1 MRLPLPQYAVKERP
15 ISHIAEVI
23 ETSTTEFLAQ
33 CLEPEDLSFPVMPP
47 FGSWVKAY
55 DEEAANQ
62 IYGVVYHATTS
73 PLDSVHRARALGLS
87 LDELREQQ
95 PQIFAMLKT
104 EFSVA
109 IVGFVPMK
117 VGRTNSKNGDG
128 MVLGDSPPE
137 RQGQRTFYQHLPP
150 RPPQVHQAV
159 YRCDKKEVISFTEEL
174 DWLRTLL
181 QVSGVPTESLVAA
194 AIREIYNLRDLDRD
208 WLVRAGRMVSVLL
221 KDDYDRL
228 TNDFVADSP
237 LGFWFDADVR
247 RHRNWQWTCRC
258 RAQLRAGESGSVCF
272 VVRRWQL
279 R

>member
-15 ISHIAEVI
+15 KSHIAEVI

-33 CLEPEDLSFPVMPP
+33 CLEPEDLSFPAMPP

-73 PLDSVHRARALGLS
+73 PLDSVHRARALGMS

-117 VGRTNSKNGDG
+117 AGRKNGSKSNQNG
-128 MVLGDSPPE
+128 NSIVHSMVLGD
-137 RQGQRTFYQHLPP
+137 RTYQHLPP

-159 YRCDKKEVISFTEEL
+159 YRCDTAEVISFTEEL

-181 QVSGVPTESLVAA
+181 QVSGVPTESLAAA
-194 AIREIYNLRDLDRD
+194 AIREVYSQRDLDRD

-228 TNDFVADSP
+228 RMILSQIHP
-237 LGFWFDADVR
+237 
-247 RHRNWQWTCRC
+247 
-258 RAQLRAGESGSVCF
+258 
-272 VVRRWQL
+272 
-279 R
+279 